1 MSWKVLFGLLFI
13 VFVALTTIY
22 ANKSM
27 IVYTTTSV
35 DETRHSVKEDNGT
48 AATYSHPQSLS
59 RTYQD
64 NYASIGGAIGFGIIA
79 AASLLA
85 LAIALKNE
93 KPRPS

>member
-1 MSWKVLFGLLFI
+1 MNNMKWKILLGILFVWCI
-13 VFVALTTIY
+13 VMTFIY

-27 IVYTTTSV
+27 IIYDKSSV
-35 DETRHSVKEDNGT
+35 ENVPSPSGQSYFKETVT
-48 AATYSHPQSLS
+48 

-85 LAIALKNE
+85 FAIAAKNE
-93 KPRPS
+93 KS

>member
-1 MSWKVLFGLLFI
+1 MKWKILFGGLFI
-13 VFVALTTIY
+13 LSVTMTFIY

-27 IVYTTTSV
+27 IIYNKSSV
-35 DETRHSVKEDNGT
+35 ENVPASNGGSFFEERLT
-48 AATYSHPQSLS
+48 

-85 LAIALKNE
+85 FAILVKNE
-93 KPRPS
+93 KP

>member
-1 MSWKVLFGLLFI
+1 MTF
-13 VFVALTTIY
+13 IY

-27 IVYTTTSV
+27 IIYNKSSV
-35 DETRHSVKEDNGT
+35 EKVPAPSGGSFFEEQVT
-48 AATYSHPQSLS
+48 

-85 LAIALKNE
+85 FAIQVKNE
-93 KPRPS
+93 RPKSV

>member
-1 MSWKVLFGLLFI
+1 MKWKILFGGLFI
-13 VFVALTTIY
+13 LSVTLTFIY

-27 IVYTTTSV
+27 IIYNKSSV
-35 DETRHSVKEDNGT
+35 ENVPAPSGGSFFEEQVT
-48 AATYSHPQSLS
+48 

-85 LAIALKNE
+85 FALTVKKE
-93 KPRPS
+93 KP

>member
-1 MSWKVLFGLLFI
+1 MKWKTLFGGLFI
-13 VFVALTTIY
+13 LSVTMTFIY

-27 IVYTTTSV
+27 IIYNKTSV
-35 DETRHSVKEDNGT
+35 ENVPASDGGSFFKEQVT
-48 AATYSHPQSLS
+48 

-85 LAIALKNE
+85 FAICVKNE
-93 KPRPS
+93 KP